1 MDEPPVTSVSLSLL
15 AAASIPQA
23 ATGPALI
30 DDLQRRA
37 FDFFV
42 EHSNPKT
49 GLTKDRAANR
59 PGGDTYTVASAAST
73 GFALTAY
80 VIGTE
85 RKWID
90 RADAKKRTVTTLK
103 SINDLVEG
111 EHGWLYHFIDWETG
125 KRVWKCEASTIDTS
139 ILLAGVFAAERYW
152 KDKEITQLSERFWK
166 RIDWKW
172 ALTDGGKKPNET
184 LIGHGWKPEEGFLG
198 GRWSAQYS
206 EEKMLYIMGCGL
218 SDIRTDGWETI
229 GRKYENYKGIEFIT
243 GGPLF
248 IHQMSEGFFSFKGM
262 RDKLGVNYFVNTKN
276 ATLANRQYCIDNPKN
291 FKGYGADFWGLSA
304 CDHPGGY
311 NAFGAPGWIDDNGTI
326 TPTSAVASMPF
337 TPKESLAFAEAM
349 RKNHPAAWGKYGFP
363 NGYNPNQNWI
373 GIDVIGIDLGMM
385 MLGIEAH
392 RTGLIHKLTMSHPAI
407 KRGYERVG
415 LKLAPGSDSG
425 PLRVLR

>member
-1 MDEPPVTSVSLSLL
+1 MDEPTVTSVSLSLL
-15 AAASIPQA
+15 AAASIPQT

-90 RADAKKRTVTTLK
+90 RTDAKKRTVTTLK
-103 SINDLVEG
+103 SINDVVEG

-125 KRVWKCEASTIDTS
+125 KRVWKCEASTIDTA

-373 GIDVIGIDLGMM
+373 GPDVIGIDLGMM

-425 PLRVLR
+425 PLRVPR

>member
-1 MDEPPVTSVSLSLL
+1 MIVLSALCYGVTSS
-15 AAASIPQA
+15 
-23 ATGPALI
+23 GPALL

-42 EHSNPKT
+42 EHSHPKT
-49 GLTKDRAANR
+49 GLTKDRAINKA
-59 PGGDTYTVASAAST
+59 GGDAYTVASAAST

-85 RKWID
+85 RKWMN

-111 EHGWLYHFIDWETG
+111 ERGWLYHFVNWETG
-125 KRVWKCEASTIDTS
+125 KREWKSEASTIDTS

-152 KDKEITQLSERFWK
+152 KDKEITQLSERFWN

-184 LIGHGWKPEEGFLG
+184 LIGHGWKPEEGFLS

-229 GRKYENYKGIEFIT
+229 GRKYETYKGIEFIT

-262 RDKLGVNYFVNTKN
+262 RDKLGVSYFVSTKN

-373 GIDVIGIDLGMM
+373 GPDVIGIDLGMM

-415 LKLAPGSDSG
+415 LKPAPGSDAG
-425 PLRVLR
+425 PLRVQK

>member
-1 MDEPPVTSVSLSLL
+1 MIVLSALCYGVTSS
-15 AAASIPQA
+15 
-23 ATGPALI
+23 GPALL

-42 EHSNPKT
+42 EHSHPKT
-49 GLTKDRAANR
+49 GLTKDRAINKA
-59 PGGDTYTVASAAST
+59 GGDAYTVASAAST

-85 RKWID
+85 RKWMN

-111 EHGWLYHFIDWETG
+111 ERGWLYHFVNWETG
-125 KRVWKCEASTIDTS
+125 KREWKSEASTIDTS

-152 KDKEITQLSERFWK
+152 KDKEITQLSERFWN

-184 LIGHGWKPEEGFLG
+184 LIGHGWKPEEGFLS

-229 GRKYENYKGIEFIT
+229 GRKYETYKGIEFIT

-349 RKNHPAAWGKYGFP
+349 RKNHPTAWGKYGFP

-373 GIDVIGIDLGMM
+373 GPDVIGIDLGMM

-415 LKLAPGSDSG
+415 LRPAPGSDSG
-425 PLRVLR
+425 PLRVQK